1 MNHFQFECKLQLSE
15 DGETLIIHNNKMNT
29 NPIYIYEKTPADIIE
44 MRKQMKEATLLGEE
58 YKEPEKPYEYTY
70 LQSSSTCNI
79 SDIQGIIYNGASSR
93 FWIYRKHLISL
104 DYDTMKFDNQKPGV
118 KCSYPFFSW

>member
-1 MNHFQFECKLQLSE
+1 
-15 DGETLIIHNNKMNT
+15 
-29 NPIYIYEKTPADIIE
+29 
-44 MRKQMKEATLLGEE
+44 MKEAALIGEE
-58 YKEPEKPYEYTY
+58 YNEPEKPYEYNY

-104 DYDTMKFDNQKPGV
+104 DYDTMKFDN
-118 KCSYPFFSW
+118 